1 MPKKIKGKSKEG
13 RHFNKNVQTK
23 IPVQVS
29 SKKYVPT
36 KKDNFFLYLIL
47 FVFAFVLYGNTIF
60 HDYAL
65 DDCLMITDNHYTQS
79 GIKGIKD
86 ILLFDTCKGYGDNML
101 NSTTGGRYRPLSLV
115 TFALEKEFFGK
126 NSHVEHFNN
135 ILLYAITG
143 IFIFVVLSKLLK
155 KLPRPNLF
163 LSVPFITALLFLA
176 HPLHTEVV
184 ANIKSRDEILAL
196 LFSLIT
202 LYLFIN
208 YLESSKKIFLILS
221 MFTFFL
227 ALLSKEITVIFI
239 LIIPLFIYFFKDI
252 PLKKLVLSALPLF
265 AVTLAFIVLRQSAVG
280 QSSIV
285 AVKSN
290 DFVNNTFAG
299 MNVSQKYATIF
310 YTLGLY
316 VKLIFIPHPL
326 TYDYYPYYIPIMNWS
341 DFGVIFSILIYLFLL
356 FIAFKGLANK
366 KYISFCILLYLIPF
380 SLISNILFPV
390 GVFMGERLMYTSS
403 LGFSMLIA
411 YFLVVQFLK
420 KFKVSTLIP
429 LIILLPVLGLYSFK
443 TIDRNKAWKDDFTL
457 YETDVKTS
465 INSTHSTHSYGKAL
479 FVKAEVL
486 KDKAEQARMI
496 DTAIVYLD
504 KSFHINPNDQNV
516 NYLLGKIY
524 GKYKN
529 DLNKS
534 IYYLNNAANLNPDH
548 FESANDLGIVYAMS
562 GQSGKAIEIWEK
574 TLKKTPQ
581 DADLLNNLSI
591 AYNSLGNTQKSQE
604 YLAKAKLAKSKKK

>member
-208 YLESSKKIFLILS
+208 YLESSKKIFL
-221 MFTFFL
+221 
-227 ALLSKEITVIFI
+227 
-239 LIIPLFIYFFKDI
+239 
-252 PLKKLVLSALPLF
+252 
-265 AVTLAFIVLRQSAVG
+265 
-280 QSSIV
+280 
-285 AVKSN
+285 
-290 DFVNNTFAG
+290 
-299 MNVSQKYATIF
+299 
-310 YTLGLY
+310 
-316 VKLIFIPHPL
+316 
-326 TYDYYPYYIPIMNWS
+326 
-341 DFGVIFSILIYLFLL
+341 
-356 FIAFKGLANK
+356 
-366 KYISFCILLYLIPF
+366 
-380 SLISNILFPV
+380 
-390 GVFMGERLMYTSS
+390 
-403 LGFSMLIA
+403 
-411 YFLVVQFLK
+411 
-420 KFKVSTLIP
+420 
-429 LIILLPVLGLYSFK
+429 
-443 TIDRNKAWKDDFTL
+443 
-457 YETDVKTS
+457 ET
-465 INSTHSTHSYGKAL
+465 
-479 FVKAEVL
+479 
-486 KDKAEQARMI
+486 
-496 DTAIVYLD
+496 
-504 KSFHINPNDQNV
+504 
-516 NYLLGKIY
+516 
-524 GKYKN
+524 
-529 DLNKS
+529 
-534 IYYLNNAANLNPDH
+534 
-548 FESANDLGIVYAMS
+548 
-562 GQSGKAIEIWEK
+562 
-574 TLKKTPQ
+574 
-581 DADLLNNLSI
+581 
-591 AYNSLGNTQKSQE
+591 
-604 YLAKAKLAKSKKK
+604 